1 MNLQGVEETVD
12 IINASLIN
20 IDSVKSVLD
29 YSEEQIVFKLKNY
42 SVKIIGDTLI
52 IKEFT
57 DGNAMVEGRIFSVT
71 FLYYWGVICLL
82 KFLDS

>member
-57 DGNAMVEGRIFSVT
+57 DGNATVEGKIFSVT
-71 FLYYWGVICLL
+71 FLYY
-82 KFLDS
+82 